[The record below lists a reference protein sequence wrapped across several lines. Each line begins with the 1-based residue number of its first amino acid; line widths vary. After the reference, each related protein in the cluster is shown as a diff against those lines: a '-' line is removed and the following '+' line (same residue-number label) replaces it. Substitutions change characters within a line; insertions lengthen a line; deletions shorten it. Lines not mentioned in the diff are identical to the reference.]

1 MQCQPADH
9 TKGGMLDIVRKGI
22 FFSVNR
28 YVDDAEAL
36 VGTEA
41 KQVAAQEAEQAKFIV
56 EKAEQDKKCAIIRAQ
71 GAQLIGQAIAKNPA
85 FLALRRIEAATEVA
99 QKIANAANLAML
111 SLMSC
116 C

>member
-1 MQCQPADH
+1 MWMILKANN
-9 TKGGMLDIVRKGI
+9 GWIEV
-22 FFSVNR
+22 
-28 YVDDAEAL
+28 
-36 VGTEA
+36 

-71 GAQLIGQAIAKNPA
+71 GVRLIGQAIAKNPA
-85 FLALRRIEAATEVA
+85 FLALRRIEAAREVA
-99 QKIANAANLAML
+99 QKIANSANRVMP